1 VVAAC
6 RWPRGAFVDAL
17 PVDIEAVNVDVR
29 LGGLDCKATV
39 AAGMSRLEGCA
50 KYEREP
56 GSDDG

>member
-1 VVAAC
+1 MGATC
-6 RWPRGAFVDAL
+6 RGPRGAFVDAL
-17 PVDIEAVNVDVR
+17 PVDVIRSDVDVR